1 MPQGLQWLPG
11 DFLYILCKIY
21 NLSIAF
27 MILDNPNYSSPNTP
41 SEEFFSWHEIDA
53 LVKFAP

>member
-27 MILDNPNYSSPNTP
+27 MILDNPNYPSPNT
-41 SEEFFSWHEIDA
+41 
-53 LVKFAP
+53 K